1 MLLVYV
7 AAAADDDDVIV
18 VVVVVV
24 VFVFVPPLPFIA
36 SVYLG
41 KVDAVSGGR
50 WLSWWRRR
58 FAHDYVIISPSS
70 QIVFVSPVAVE
81 C

>member
-7 AAAADDDDVIV
+7 VAAADDDDVIV

-50 WLSWWRRR
+50 WLSW
-58 FAHDYVIISPSS
+58 
-70 QIVFVSPVAVE
+70 
-81 C
+81 